1 GLRLGLD
8 RRERGRTGGVETSGM
23 TETTCADAR
32 AAIGIGRDVEDDV
45 VGTRGITGH
54 SADTRQGARGGHVV
68 QSQKVAHAPSDI
80 VVRTAEYR
88 FAVES
93 AKPAGRPDPLLD
105 DELSRLKALAVL
117 AFCAEMTRLPG
128 HCAPRFTPENATAHT
143 TPSRFT
149 MVAHI

>member
-1 GLRLGLD
+1 MPVPPLGLGVMSKMMLS
-8 RRERGRTGGVETSGM
+8 GRAGSPDTPPTPGKEPV
-23 TETTCADAR
+23 
-32 AAIGIGRDVEDDV
+32 AAMCCSPYKLPPGC
-45 VGTRGITGH
+45 
-54 SADTRQGARGGHVV
+54 
-68 QSQKVAHAPSDI
+68 
-80 VVRTAEYR
+80 TAEYR